1 VEKEIVKEIVK
12 EIEVQKIEAPNKG
25 KKKILE

>member
-1 VEKEIVKEIVK
+1 VEKEIVK

>member
-1 VEKEIVKEIVK
+1 VEKEIVKEIEVK
-12 EIEVQKIEAPNKG
+12 KIEAPNKG